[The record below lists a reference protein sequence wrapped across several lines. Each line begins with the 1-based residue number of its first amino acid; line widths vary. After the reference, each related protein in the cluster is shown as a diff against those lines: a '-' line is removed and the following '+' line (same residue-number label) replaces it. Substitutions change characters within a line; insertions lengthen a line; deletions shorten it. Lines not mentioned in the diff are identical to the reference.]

1 MTVTIGKL
9 TRMSSSSPTPVAAD
23 PESERLI
30 AAQAGLA
37 VHETEALNCET
48 PPAALGE
55 DVTPTAQFYRRNH
68 FPLPVLDE
76 AAWRLDVGG
85 MVQQPLS
92 LSLHELT
99 QLPAETAVVTLECA
113 GNGRTLFRP
122 ATTGVQWGLGAV
134 STAAWTGPRLADVL
148 ARADI
153 KGGAREVIF
162 GGADRGM
169 VDGVPH
175 PIRFER
181 SLTVQDAAESGALLA
196 YAMNGQP
203 LPVRHGYPLRLI
215 VPGWYAVASVKW
227 LTDIRVV
234 AERFAGFFQDQDY
247 VYEWNRAGA
256 SVREPVRLQQVR
268 AMITRPSIGQELGC
282 GVVIVRGVAWS
293 GAAPIVRVE
302 VSVADGPWQKARL
315 IGTPAAHGWQQW
327 EFLANGLRPGEVR
340 IRARA
345 SDLAGRSQPDQ
356 PEWNRRGYAANF
368 IHEVGVRLR

>member
-1 MTVTIGKL
+1 MTIGKL
-9 TRMSSSSPTPVAAD
+9 TQMSSGSPTAAAEAD

-30 AAQAGLA
+30 AVQAGLA
-37 VHETEALNCET
+37 VHQTEALNCET
-48 PPAALGE
+48 PAAALGE

-113 GNGRTLFRP
+113 GNGRALFRP
-122 ATTGVQWGLGAV
+122 SATGVQWDLGAV

-148 ARADI
+148 DRAGI
-153 KGGAREVIF
+153 KRGAREVIF
-162 GGADRGM
+162 GGADCGM
-169 VDGVPH
+169 VEGLPR

-181 SLTVQDAAESGALLA
+181 SLTVQDAVESGALLA

-203 LPVRHGYPLRLI
+203 LPVRHGYPLRLV

-234 AERFAGFFQDQDY
+234 AERFGGFFQDQDY
-247 VYEWNRAGA
+247 VYEWNRGGTD
-256 SVREPVRLQQVR
+256 VREPVSLQQVR
-268 AMITRPSIGQELGC
+268 AMITRPSAGQELSC
-282 GVVIVRGVAWS
+282 GTVIVRGVAWS
-293 GAAPIVRVE
+293 GAAPISRVE

-315 IGTPAAHGWQQW
+315 VGTPAAHGWQQW
-327 EFLANGLRPGEVR
+327 EFLASGLRSGQAR

-345 SDLAGRSQPDQ
+345 SDLAGRSQPEQ

-368 IHEVGVRLR
+368 IHEVEVLLG